1 MKNKCTPSIVVFL
14 CVLFIQS
21 MYAQDIEDIL
31 ESNSSQATSD
41 VVMSTFKA
49 TRISI
54 GHSVETRKKGALE
67 LSFMSR
73 YWNTPQESSN
83 DFIADRMTSR
93 FGVDY
98 AFTNKFTLG
107 IGAAA
112 PSGIFDAF
120 FKYRL
125 LQQSIDRG
133 GSPIGLTFFQ
143 SGTYRSRQLNGVE
156 IRDDFFDKTAFTTQ
170 MLIARKINAN
180 FSLQVSPTFIHRSS
194 ISNPVNDHNYFA
206 VGFGGRYKVSNHVS
220 VVSEYYYLANELNSV
235 ETFGAFSLGAN
246 WEVGSVLLQFK
257 MTNNQ
262 FFTEDTFITQTRKN
276 FNFRD
281 GNFFFGFQGTYF
293 IQL

>member
-1 MKNKCTPSIVVFL
+1 MKNKCILLLILF
-14 CVLFIQS
+14 CVIFIQS
-21 MYAQDIEDIL
+21 IFAQDIEDIL
-31 ESNSSQATSD
+31 ESQGTQTTSG

-54 GHSVETRKKGALE
+54 GHSIETRKKGSLE

-83 DFIADRMTSR
+83 DFIADRMTAR
-93 FGVDY
+93 FGVEY
-98 AFTNKFTLG
+98 AFTNKLTFG
-107 IGAAA
+107 VGAAA

-133 GSPIGLTFFQ
+133 GSPMGITLFQ

-156 IRDDFFDKTAFTTQ
+156 MRNDFLDKTAFTTQ
-170 MLIARKINAN
+170 MLIARKINSN
-180 FSLQVSPTFIHRSS
+180 FSLQISPTFIHRSS
-194 ISNPVNDHNYFA
+194 TSNPVNDHNHFA
-206 VGFGGRYKVSNHVS
+206 IGFGGRYKVSNHLS
-220 VVSEYYYLANELNSV
+220 VVSEYYHLTNKLNSV
-235 ETFGAFSLGAN
+235 ETSGAFSLGAN

-262 FFTEDTFITQTRKN
+262 FFTEDTFITQTRRN
-276 FNFRD
+276 FNFRN